1 MAEREMEME
10 ALNDVEAAKGMAM
23 EQAMIA
29 DQREDAMY
37 GSIEGDFSTTA
48 LNKVVDSLNR
58 VNKLFRAPMYP
69 KFDKFEG
76 KLPPEF
82 IKNIEMVNQAL
93 SDAGIQDKMFD
104 LMSLKDDSDLK
115 MLAGKLDAAAGDRA
129 FKSFLNKP
137 LGMGEI
143 QREMETPTTQMSGG
157 DTNVQQSGPVAEDSD
172 ELFMARMRT

>member
-115 MLAGKLDAAAGDRA
+115 MLAG
-129 FKSFLNKP
+129 
-137 LGMGEI
+137 
-143 QREMETPTTQMSGG
+143 
-157 DTNVQQSGPVAEDSD
+157 
-172 ELFMARMRT
+172 